1 MLERM
6 LWSGVFTGMLFVT
19 LSADV
24 WDVQTAND
32 NTLNTE
38 NELIHG
44 TVQVHD
50 LGALP
55 GGASDEDWYRILQRR
70 ESSYEIVV
78 DSISGDVSPIT
89 LQRIGSNG
97 TTVLQT
103 APSATIVARS
113 LRWVNAINTLV
124 TDEFIKVSSASC
136 GSSCGADDVYHIR
149 AYDTTIAVAR
159 FNNSGSQITVVLV
172 QNPTEAPINATMFFY
187 NNAGALL
194 ATNPTVVPAKGLA
207 VVPTSA
213 IGALVGQG
221 GSITIAHDGAYGSL
235 NVKAVALEPSTGF
248 SFDTAGV
255 YRAK

>member
-1 MLERM
+1 MFKRVLG
-6 LWSGVFTGMLFVT
+6 SGVFIGMLSIS

-32 NTLNTE
+32 NTFNTE

-44 TVQVHD
+44 TVQEHD

-55 GGASDEDWYRILQRR
+55 GNVADEDWYRILQRR

-78 DSISGDVSPIT
+78 DSISGDISPIS

-113 LRWVNAINTLV
+113 LRWVNATNTLV
-124 TDEFIKVSSASC
+124 TDEFIKVSSGC
-136 GSSCGADDVYHIR
+136 GSTCGADDVYHIR

-159 FNNSGSQITVVLV
+159 FNNSGSQITVVLA
-172 QNPTEAPINATMFFY
+172 QNPTEAPIGGTMFFY
-187 NNAGALL
+187 NTAGALL
-194 ATNPTVVPAKGLA
+194 ATNAFVVPAKGLA
-207 VVPTSA
+207 VVNAST
-213 IGALVGQG
+213 IGALVGQS
-221 GSITIAHDGAYGSL
+221 GSLTIAHDGAYGSL

-248 SFDTAGV
+248 SFDTPGV

>member
-1 MLERM
+1 MLKRV
-6 LWSGVFTGMLFVT
+6 LCSCVFIGMLFVT

-32 NTLNTE
+32 NTVNTE

-50 LGALP
+50 LGTLAGLAP
-55 GGASDEDWYRILQRR
+55 DEDWYRILQRR

-78 DSISGDVSPIT
+78 DSLSGDVSPLT

-103 APSATIVARS
+103 APSASIVARS
-113 LRWVNAINTLV
+113 LRWTNTTNTLV
-124 TDEFIKVSSASC
+124 NDEYIKVFSASC
-136 GSSCGADDVYHIR
+136 GTTCGADDVYHIR

-159 FNNSGSQITVVLV
+159 FNNSGSQITVVMV
-172 QNPTEAPINATMFFY
+172 QNPTEATINATLFFY

-194 ATNPTVVPAKGLA
+194 ATNATAVAAKGLA
-207 VVPTSA
+207 VVSTSA
-213 IGALVGQG
+213 IGALAGQA
-221 GSITIAHDGAYGSL
+221 GSLTIVHDGAYGSL
-235 NVKAVALEPSTGF
+235 NVKAVALEPATGF
-248 SFDTAGV
+248 SFDTPGV

>member
-1 MLERM
+1 MLKR
-6 LWSGVFTGMLFVT
+6 LLCSSVIVGLLIVT

-50 LGALP
+50 LGALL

-78 DSISGDVSPIT
+78 DSISGDVSPIS
-89 LQRIGSNG
+89 LQRIAANG

-103 APSATIVARS
+103 APANTLVARS
-113 LRWVNAINTLV
+113 LRWMNTNSTLV
-124 TDEFIKVSSASC
+124 SDEFIKVSSASC

-159 FNNSGSQITVVLV
+159 FNNSGSQITVVLL
-172 QNPTEAPINATMFFY
+172 QNPTEASINATLFFY
-187 NNAGALL
+187 NSTGALL
-194 ATNPTVVPAKGLA
+194 ATNPTAVQAKGLA
-207 VVPTSA
+207 VVSTTA
-213 IGALVGQG
+213 IGALTGQA
-221 GSITIAHDGAYGSL
+221 GSLTIAHDGAYGSL

-248 SFDTAGV
+248 SFDTPGV